1 MSGKS
6 PAVPFTFG
14 LWLMARDMRIPVWL
28 MDTDDPHI
36 SEWVLRS
43 LTYWDLD
50 KQAVKRSD

>member
-1 MSGKS
+1 MSGKP
-6 PAVPFTFG
+6 PAVPISYG
-14 LWLMARDMRIPVWL
+14 LWLMARDMGIAPWL
-28 MDTDDPHI
+28 LDTDDPRI